1 LLSPAAA
8 NKAAKPSRKSGR
20 GSQRSPSPLLVDG
33 DWEDLTGT
41 YPTAGAADAVARA
54 AAGGA
59 SSKRKA
65 AAAGSGMQPS
75 PDPVRMAALQQRAL
89 QEQLAQATHAAEE
102 DDDDAV
108 ELLDS
113 DEGAAA
119 AVPFVL
125 TCWLG
130 WSVSSLALNVSPGQS
145 VVPCAELRPC

>member
-1 LLSPAAA
+1 
-8 NKAAKPSRKSGR
+8 
-20 GSQRSPSPLLVDG
+20 
-33 DWEDLTGT
+33 
-41 YPTAGAADAVARA
+41 
-54 AAGGA
+54 
-59 SSKRKA
+59 
-65 AAAGSGMQPS
+65 MQPS

-89 QEQLAQATHAAEE
+89 REQLAQATHAAEE

-113 DEGAAA
+113 NEGAAA
-119 AVPFVL
+119 AVPFLL